1 MEKYIQDAV
10 YDAART
16 NVNYCLNF
24 LQLQKSVETVLKG
37 SIEYAEDSDMI
48 EKSSEVKY
56 IYFIINISCMY
67 IYMLYVCIY
76 TVCICI

>member
-37 SIEYAEDSDMI
+37 SIEYAEDSDQR
-48 EKSSEVKY
+48 
-56 IYFIINISCMY
+56 
-67 IYMLYVCIY
+67 
-76 TVCICI
+76 

>member
-56 IYFIINISCMY
+56 IYFII
-67 IYMLYVCIY
+67 
-76 TVCICI
+76 